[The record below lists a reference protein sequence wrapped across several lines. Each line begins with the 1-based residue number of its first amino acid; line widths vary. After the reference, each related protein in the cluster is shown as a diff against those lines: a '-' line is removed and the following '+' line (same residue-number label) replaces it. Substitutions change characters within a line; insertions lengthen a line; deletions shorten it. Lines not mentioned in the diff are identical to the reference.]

1 MSYNEKH
8 NDANGEGNNDGE
20 SHNRS
25 WNCGV
30 EGPTDDPAVQ
40 ALRARQQ
47 RNFLVTLLLSQGV
60 PMILHGDEL
69 GRTQQG
75 NNNVYAQDNEL
86 SWMNWDLED
95 WQEELL
101 AFTKRVVKLRNDHQ
115 VFRRRRF
122 FAGEVTRAGDDAVAD
137 IAWFTPAGEHMQ
149 GSDWSDGESKA
160 LMVFLNGDGI
170 PEPDRRG
177 EPVFDDSFVIAF
189 NASEKNLKFTIPD
202 EVYGE
207 GWVVVLDTNDDE
219 AGSVSFFDDAVTFLP
234 GLEFEVASR
243 STVVLRKP
251 RKA

>member
-1 MSYNEKH
+1 VSYNEKH
-8 NDANGEGNNDGE
+8 NNANGEGNNDGE

-30 EGPTDDPAVQ
+30 EGPTDDPEVQ

-75 NNNVYAQDNEL
+75 NNNVYCQDNEL

-101 AFTKRVVKLRNDHQ
+101 AFTKRVVKLRADHH

-122 FAGEVTRAGDDAVAD
+122 FAGEVTRAGDAVAD
-137 IAWFTPAGEHMQ
+137 IAWFGPSGEHMTDE
-149 GSDWSDGESKA
+149 DWSDGECKA

-189 NASEKNLKFTIPD
+189 NASEKDVKFTIPD

-207 GWVVVLDTNDDE
+207 GWVVVLDTNDDA
-219 AGSVSFFDDAVTFLP
+219 AGSVSYFDDAVPFLP
-234 GLEFEVASR
+234 GIEFDVAGR
-243 STVVLRKP
+243 SIVVLRKP
-251 RKA
+251 RKT